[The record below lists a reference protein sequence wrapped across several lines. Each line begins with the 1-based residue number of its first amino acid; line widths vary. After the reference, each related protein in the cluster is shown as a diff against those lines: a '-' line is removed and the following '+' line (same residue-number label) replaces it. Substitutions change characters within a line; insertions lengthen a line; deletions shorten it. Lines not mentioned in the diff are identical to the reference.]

1 MNEMKI
7 LIADDN
13 KAVAGVMKSFIEKNS
28 KFKIFDIATS
38 SVEQLEIMGNH
49 NPDVV
54 ITDIMRKGESISGL
68 DIIRVCEKQNKK
80 VKFILVTASDKREFF
95 RTNEDMPRNIIGYLR
110 KPFEWNELIIQLQ
123 RADMIVSNCTGGL
136 DPRYYSEQI
145 INLDEELSAEEKAI
159 MEKLDC
165 KIESRVY
172 TQHEYDIVKQKL
184 TFYYNEDEDGEEE
197 RKFKIPLTSKNVT
210 QEEYRKVLKKCDS
223 LDNKYIY
230 NKTN

>member
-68 DIIRVCEKQNKK
+68 DIVRVCEKQNKK

-136 DPRYYSEQI
+136 DPKYYSLPI
-145 INLDEELSAEEKAI
+145 INLEKELSAEEKVI
-159 MEKLDC
+159 MEKLDD
-165 KIESRVY
+165 KVESRIY
-172 TQHEYDIVKQKL
+172 THHEYDIVKQKL

-197 RKFKIPLTSKNVT
+197 RKFKMLVEDKNVT
-210 QEEYRKVLKKCDS
+210 KEEFKQLIQK
-223 LDNKYIY
+223 LDYIDEKYIY
-230 NKTN
+230 KK

>member
-68 DIIRVCEKQNKK
+68 DIVRVCEKQNKK

-172 TQHEYDIVKQKL
+172 THHEYDIVKQKL

-197 RKFKIPLTSKNVT
+197 KNLKKLVEENNVT
-210 QEEYRKVLKKCDS
+210 KQEFKDLLSK
-223 LDNKYIY
+223 LDYLDEKYIY
-230 NKTN
+230 KK